1 MKILYLIFFFAI
13 FKEFLLEESLTKN
26 LPGQHLKSLTLKNTI
41 RYPRNLELDPHD
53 LIHHD
58 STHHDSIHHSL
69 IHHFVTP
76 RQSHDINHVSNSH
89 GNYIDEVKEEL
100 YHVQYIFDKLSS
112 FRPNIDG
119 DVQIPSHLID
129 ELLQIIEHYNQSLQ
143 ECINRK
149 ADSES
154 QSIEPYHD
162 EHDSYSTGGEY
173 ENFQNAEG
181 YNVKMRKHRRDLLNS
196 KTSAVTHRH
205 HSNTQLQQKTP
216 RSNSLINHHSHSNH
230 HRVSRSYKRRYARY
244 QPNISKDFF
253 NRQTTR
259 NINRYRRQLDIQYNG
274 NQTQFNDIPN
284 LLILLTG
291 VTTVYNT
298 IFAHF
303 PKNGTKSPTGLQEA
317 IYYLELY
324 STVRNFA
331 IAFASN
337 RNGIEIN
344 LNQILTNTTA
354 LNLSKTEIIAFYGYL
369 DLYNSFKVNTPAFQ
383 TPFLAQDQQL
393 TIVCTNFTNI
403 VQSLDQ
409 DVQFIMAQN
418 EVIGSATNE
427 YTSNSP
433 SIASP
438 TIQDLNA
445 VEQALL
451 LIPNLLNV
459 YVNIQN
465 TLADLQ
471 IQLSKL
477 QAVRTQVQTIVS
489 NMQLIMSGKASLVAG
504 VGVQKA
510 LTMVVIAIVYGL
522 FV

>member
-1 MKILYLIFFFAI
+1 MKILHLIFLFAI
-13 FKEFLLEESLTKN
+13 FKQFLLEESLTKT
-26 LPGQHLKSLTLKNTI
+26 LPTQHSKSLTMKNTI
-41 RYPRNLELDPHD
+41 RYPRNLELD
-53 LIHHD
+53 HHD
-58 STHHDSIHHSL
+58 STHRDSIQHSL
-69 IHHFVTP
+69 THHFVTNHFVTHH
-76 RQSHDINHVSNSH
+76 QTHNINHSSNSH
-89 GNYIDEVKEEL
+89 ENYIDEVKEEL
-100 YHVQYIFDKLSS
+100 YHVQHIFDKLSS
-112 FRPNIDG
+112 FRPNING
-119 DVQIPSHLID
+119 DVQIPRHLID
-129 ELLQIIEHYNQSLQ
+129 ELIKILEHYNKSQE
-143 ECINRK
+143 ECINRES
-149 ADSES
+149 DSES
-154 QSIEPYHD
+154 QSIEAYPD
-162 EHDSYSTGGEY
+162 EHDSYSTGSEY
-173 ENFQNAEG
+173 ENCQNAEG
-181 YNVKMRKHRRDLLNS
+181 YNVKIRKNRRALLNS

-205 HSNTQLQQKTP
+205 HSNTQLQQNAP

-230 HRVSRSYKRRYARY
+230 RRVSRSSKRRYARY

-253 NRQTTR
+253 NRQSTG

-274 NQTQFNDIPN
+274 NQAQFNDIPN

-291 VTTVYNT
+291 VTTVYNS
-298 IFAHF
+298 IFAPL
-303 PKNGTKSPTGLQEA
+303 PKHGTISPTGLQEA

-409 DVQFIMAQN
+409 DIQFILAQN
-418 EVIGSATNE
+418 EVIDSATNE

-433 SIASP
+433 SIANP
-438 TIQDLNA
+438 TIQDLDA
-445 VEQALL
+445 VDQALL
-451 LIPNLLNV
+451 LIPNLLTV

-471 IQLSKL
+471 VQLSKL

-489 NMQLIMSGKASLVAG
+489 NMQLIISGKASLVAG

-510 LTMVVIAIVYGL
+510 FTMVVIAIVYGF